1 MARRHYQAQLDE
13 LHSDIILMGQLV
25 EKAITDSV
33 QAFEN
38 YDIELCKAI
47 IDQDKVIDGL
57 EKSIESKCLWLIAR
71 EQPVASDLRQ
81 ITTAL
86 KMITD
91 IERIGDNAADIA
103 SITLRLAKK
112 NTFANTGKIPQMA
125 DLVIK
130 MVRNAVDA
138 YIRTDLELA
147 KATRL
152 SDDEVDQYFHLIK
165 RELNSI
171 FSDNDDNMDSALD
184 FLLIAKYFER
194 IADHAGNICEWV
206 EFSVKGRHKNSKIF

>member
-1 MARRHYQAQLDE
+1 
-13 LHSDIILMGQLV
+13 V

-33 QAFEN
+33 QAFED
-38 YDIELCKAI
+38 YDLELCKTI
-47 IDQDKVIDGL
+47 IEHDKVIDGL
-57 EKSIESKCLWLIAR
+57 EKAIESKCLWLIAR

-125 DLVIK
+125 DLVII
-130 MVRNAVDA
+130 MVRNAIDS

-147 KATRL
+147 KSTRL
-152 SDDEVDQYFHLIK
+152 SDDEVDQYFRLIK
-165 RELNSI
+165 RELISV
-171 FSDNDDNMDSALD
+171 FAGDEENMDSALD
-184 FLLIAKYFER
+184 FLLVAKYFER

-206 EFSVKGRHKNSKIF
+206 EFSVKGKHKNSKIF